1 MALATITGTLYRN
14 SGPSTVEVPHARGRV
29 QARALLLDETGA
41 IVESGTPVTAHADAA
56 GLVTLHLWPGAWRVT
71 LPDGEIIDGADH
83 TGIVVEAGG
92 TYDLHALRGYVP
104 GPGVT
109 TTLIPLGA
117 VAATSLP
124 AGSEPT
130 AAVVDGV
137 LTWGIPAPDLSGYS
151 TTDHDHDGDYDP
163 AGTAA
168 AAVAAVTP
176 ASIGAA
182 TAAQGAKADAS
193 DVHQITLTGP
203 LTLTIPA
210 EHPAGQVYRVAL
222 TQDASGGHTV
232 TYGGVPVTVDLTAGA
247 STLVELWP
255 ASGGGWSVTYPGAGA
270 GAAAASES
278 ALVAATMALSRT
290 VADPTRHT
298 PKVVSLI
305 HGGSVSPVTTNCT
318 AATVPGGFQGS
329 PSALRLTSAGGASS
343 YTVRVDLGAPFA
355 MGAAQCLDIAI
366 TIPDITVVDTVSINL
381 YHDAGRTAAYAWSRS
396 NRAAPIRN
404 LVNGLNVL
412 RFPAPLYDSGYTQS
426 ASTWGAPYAAEVRC
440 QKVGGAWPPAGTTV
454 TIQHLWAEVQAKAKL
469 LVVADR
475 GYRSWYQSCY
485 PQLRT
490 LGIPVTWAPD
500 LTLFGSNPGTIF
512 EAITEAEMH
521 ALAKENG
528 NSISFHGRTGGATS
542 GLTAQQLADETAY
555 CVNWLRGHSYQGRL
569 WRAAYVQNNA
579 PASDDPLV
587 TSQLLGSAYSV
598 TALAGTDTY
607 QMWPPYDQYHIY
619 RTGIEVANTSATNQ
633 ANLTSW
639 FDRLKLTHGLACIF
653 FHRLNEVDTASTRQ
667 ADWDFFVGKVT
678 TGLAE
683 GWLEGVTFEDLY
695 YGSGGVVEQRNG
707 QAVSAWPLKPTQRV
721 LL

>member
-1 MALATITGTLYRN
+1 MATIYSKAG
-14 SGPSTVEVPHARGRV
+14 
-29 QARALLLDETGA
+29 
-41 IVESGTPVTAHADAA
+41 ADAA
-56 GLVTLHLWPGAWRVT
+56 
-71 LPDGEIIDGADH
+71 IS
-83 TGIVVEAGG
+83 
-92 TYDLHALRGYVP
+92 
-104 GPGVT
+104 
-109 TTLIPLGA
+109 
-117 VAATSLP
+117 AATD
-124 AGSEPT
+124 A
-130 AAVVDGV
+130 
-137 LTWGIPAPDLSGYS
+137 LTPEDVGA
-151 TTDHDHDGDYDP
+151 DP

-168 AAVAAVTP
+168 AAIDAL
-176 ASIGAA
+176 GLG
-182 TAAQGAKADAS
+182 TAAQSDATDFAPAS
-193 DVHQITLTGP
+193 SAAYPIQQVTLTAP
-203 LTLTIPA
+203 LAYTLPVGAPTD
-210 EHPAGQVYRVAL
+210 QVISIVF
-222 TQDASGGHTV
+222 TQDGTGGHTV
-232 TYGGVPVTVDLTAGA
+232 TYGGTPVTVDTAAGAVTTVELHPAGAGYVVRYSTAAGRAVTTAADSAGQRMAMGVPSVRELATAALTAG
-247 STLVELWP
+247 
-255 ASGGGWSVTYPGAGA
+255 
-270 GAAAASES
+270 
-278 ALVAATMALSRT
+278 
-290 VADPTRHT
+290 ADPTRHT

-381 YHDAGRTAAYAWSRS
+381 YHDAGRTAAYMWSRS
-396 NRAAPIRN
+396 NRSAPIRN

-412 RFPAPLYDSGYTQS
+412 RFPAPVYDSGYTQS
-426 ASTWGAPYAAEVRC
+426 ASTWGAPYAAEVRF
-440 QKVGGAWPPAGTTV
+440 QKVGGDCPPAGTTV

-485 PQLRT
+485 PQLKT

-528 NSISFHGRTGGATS
+528 NSISFHGKTGGATS
-542 GLTAQQLADETAY
+542 GMSAEQLAAETAY
-555 CVNWLRGHSYQGRL
+555 CVDWLRAHSYQGRI
-569 WRAAYVQNNA
+569 WRAAYVQNWA

-598 TALAGTDTY
+598 TALDVTDTH
-607 QMWPPYDQYHIY
+607 QMWPPYNQYHIY

-653 FHRLNEVDTASTRQ
+653 FHRLNEVDAASTRQ
-667 ADWDFFVGKVT
+667 SDWDFFVGKVT

-695 YGSGGVVEQRNG
+695 YGSGGNFEQRNG
-707 QAVSAWPLKPTQRV
+707 QAVSSWPIKPTRRY
-721 LL
+721 LT

>member
-1 MALATITGTLYRN
+1 MI
-14 SGPSTVEVPHARGRV
+14 P
-29 QARALLLDETGA
+29 
-41 IVESGTPVTAHADAA
+41 
-56 GLVTLHLWPGAWRVT
+56 
-71 LPDGEIIDGADH
+71 DGADVDRNADL
-83 TGIVVEAGG
+83 TTQGGKVTIVCNAKNV
-92 TYDLHALRGYVP
+92 R
-104 GPGVT
+104 
-109 TTLIPLGA
+109 LIPYGEPGRML
-117 VAATSLP
+117 SLP
-124 AGSEPT
+124 TAPFSIAPSTGELFDTQGVMGLYVLDPMSGDIDPQGFTYTATVVPNIGSSWSVTFGGNSVLPD
-130 AAVVDGV
+130 VVDLV
-137 LTWGIPAPDLSGYS
+137 RL
-151 TTDHDHDGDYDP
+151 
-163 AGTAA
+163 
-168 AAVAAVTP
+168 
-176 ASIGAA
+176 ASITPTTGVSTLEQRIEALE
-182 TAAQGAKADAS
+182 AD
-193 DVHQITLTGP
+193 TGS
-203 LTLTIPA
+203 A
-210 EHPAGQVYRVAL
+210 VYPVQQVAL
-222 TQDASGGHTV
+222 TGNLAYALPIDAPNDQVVSVVFTQDGTGGHTV

-255 ASGGGWSVTYPGAGA
+255 ASGGGRSVTYPG
-270 GAAAASES
+270 AAASES

-366 TIPDITVVDTVSINL
+366 TIPDITVVDTVSISL
-381 YHDAGRTAAYAWSRS
+381 YHDAGRTAAYTWSRG
-396 NRAAPIRN
+396 NRSAPIRN

-412 RFPAPLYDSGYTQS
+412 RFPAPVYDSGYTQS
-426 ASTWGAPYAAEVRC
+426 ASTWGAPYAAEVRF

-542 GLTAQQLADETAY
+542 GMTAQQLADETAY
-555 CVNWLRGHSYQGRL
+555 CVNWLRGHGYQGRL

-587 TSQLLGSAYSV
+587 TSQLLGSAYSI
-598 TALAGTDTY
+598 TALAATDTY

-653 FHRLNEVDTASTRQ
+653 FHRLDEVDKASTRQ